1 MEFWLI
7 AVLLTFAA
15 TLAVLLP
22 LTRRRAAD
30 AADGRYDIEVYR
42 DQMREVEADAGR
54 GLIDPQSAE
63 QARAEIARR
72 MLKAERDAELSGLK
86 LRSVKGARWIVLLAV
101 LSVPLI
107 SWSLYAMTGSPD
119 MPAQPLAERMTR
131 NPADGSVG
139 ELIARAE
146 AHLAQNPDDGQGWDV
161 LAPVYLRLGRPED
174 AVNAYRNAIRLQG
187 ETAERALGLGEA
199 LATVAGGTIT
209 RDAQAMFERA
219 AALDPRDIRPRFMI
233 ARALM
238 QEGKNDEAAGLLQ
251 SFLDGAPAEAPWRNR
266 LETAIA
272 EIRNRNAAV
281 ASNGPDQGDVDA
293 VAKMSAEDRDAMI
306 NSMVASLDERLKQ
319 NPDDIEGWK
328 RLVRS
333 YLILNRRDDALA
345 ALKRG
350 NDAVAEEKRGDL
362 VAFAKGLGLELT
374 EAKPLEP

>member
-22 LTRRRAAD
+22 LTRRRAANL
-30 AADGRYDIEVYR
+30 ADGQYDLEVYR
-42 DQMREVEADAGR
+42 DQMREVEADAAR
-54 GLIDPQSAE
+54 GLIDQQSAE

-72 MLKAERDAELSGLK
+72 MLKAEHEAGQGGSRLSGGQ
-86 LRSVKGARWIVLLAV
+86 GARWTILSAV

-107 SWSLYAMTGSPD
+107 AWGLYALTGSPD
-119 MPAQPLAERMTR
+119 MPAQPLTERLAQ

-146 AHLAQNPDDGQGWDV
+146 AHLAENPDDGRGWDV
-161 LAPVYLRLGRPED
+161 LAPVYLRLGRGDD

-187 ETAERALGLGEA
+187 ESAGRALGLGEA

-209 RDAQAMFERA
+209 GEAQAMFERA
-219 AALDPRDIRPRFMI
+219 AALDPNDIRPRFMI
-233 ARALM
+233 ARGLM
-238 QEGKNDEAAGLLQ
+238 QEGKNGEAADMLQ
-251 SFLDGAPAEAPWRNR
+251 AFLDKAPTDAPWRDQ
-266 LETAIA
+266 LETVIDR
-272 EIRNRNAAV
+272 IRNPAAV
-281 ASNGPDQGDVDA
+281 EASGPDQADIDA
-293 VAKMSAEDRDAMI
+293 AAGMNAEDRNAMI

-319 NPDDIEGWK
+319 NPDDLEGWK

-333 YLILNRRDDALA
+333 YLVLNRRDDALA

-350 NDAVAEEKRGDL
+350 SDALAGEKRSDL
-362 VAFAKGLGLELT
+362 AAFAKGLGLELT
-374 EAKPLEP
+374 ETKP